1 MLRGIHL
8 LRGFIFMRNL
18 EKKKEYGRRY
28 YIKHKKRLRKLAKIY
43 YKLTASVQRA
53 NRKKWYKEHRNN
65 PKYREKVKIY
75 GERYRKKYIKQIHK
89 RNTER
94 WWRYRMEIF
103 DVLGGRKCKKCGFS
117 DVRALHIDHKFGGGS
132 KEIRKMKSMAQYKKV
147 IFASKE
153 RYQIL
158 CANCNFIKRY

>member
-89 RNTER
+89 SHIS
-94 WWRYRMEIF
+94 YIF
-103 DVLGGRKCKKCGFS
+103 FLPKHRKFPFYTATTFLCFFCEFLLYIFS
-117 DVRALHIDHKFGGGS
+117 GIFLHKFLLFL
-132 KEIRKMKSMAQYKKV
+132 Y
-147 IFASKE
+147 
-153 RYQIL
+153 IL
-158 CANCNFIKRY
+158 DCFYVPYTTFFY